1 MATLQKIRNR
11 AGIAIAIFI
20 GMALA
25 AFILGDLFKSSS
37 SIMRGQKMELAE
49 IDGKTVNYPEYQAKV
64 DELTEI
70 YKMNSGKTS
79 LDQKTNEQIKEQT
92 WQSMVRNLTMK
103 DIYENLGIAVTPA
116 EVFDLVQG
124 KNPHAIIQSIFR
136 DPNTGTLN
144 RGALI
149 QFLKYQQ
156 ANVGGKEHN
165 YWMFIENQIIEERSF
180 TKYNNLLAKGIYATS
195 EEAKNDLKGRNHKA
209 SIQVA
214 AKMFATVSDSTVK
227 VSESELKAYYDKNKE
242 KVNQENNRPIEY
254 ISVPVIASKADE
266 DKLIKWSND
275 IKAEFSTVT
284 DPAAFVNINSD
295 VPFDAT
301 FFKKGE
307 LSPEIGNFAFSGKIG
322 DIYGPYKDNKSW
334 KLVKIQRF
342 EDLPD
347 SVQARHI
354 LIKVN
359 SAQELTKA
367 TATIDSIKNL
377 IAVKGQKF
385 EDIARAKSQDNG
397 SAVAGGSLGWVRR
410 GAMVKPFDEAIFFGK
425 LNDLQVVKTQF
436 GMHLVQVTG
445 RGKTVPN
452 VQLAT
457 IDRLIEP
464 SSQTYQTTYSN
475 ASKFA
480 STNQDIKKFNEAIV
494 AQGLN
499 KKTANVRENDKEIAG
514 LENSRLLIRAA
525 YKAKTGT
532 VISSTEG
539 EGKPIFELGNQF
551 VIAVLTAE
559 QEKGI
564 ASLNSVKTRVEG
576 EVRKEKKAQQLIEK
590 MSGKS
595 DLNQLVSG
603 MGATLNDAKD
613 ISFDTYSIPGI
624 GFEPAIAGAAT
635 ALEANQ
641 VSKPVAGNNGVY
653 VVKVLSVTPGVDQD
667 VAADKQK
674 LSASVSYRAN
684 MYAFEALRENA
695 KIVDKRSKFY

>member
-1 MATLQKIRNR
+1 M
-11 AGIAIAIFI
+11 
-20 GMALA
+20 
-25 AFILGDLFKSSS
+25 
-37 SIMRGQKMELAE
+37 
-49 IDGKTVNYPEYQAKV
+49 
-64 DELTEI
+64 
-70 YKMNSGKTS
+70 
-79 LDQKTNEQIKEQT
+79 
-92 WQSMVRNLTMK
+92 
-103 DIYENLGIAVTPA
+103 
-116 EVFDLVQG
+116 
-124 KNPHAIIQSIFR
+124 
-136 DPNTGTLN
+136 
-144 RGALI
+144 
-149 QFLKYQQ
+149 
-156 ANVGGKEHN
+156 
-165 YWMFIENQIIEERSF
+165 
-180 TKYNNLLAKGIYATS
+180 
-195 EEAKNDLKGRNHKA
+195 
-209 SIQVA
+209 
-214 AKMFATVSDSTVK
+214 
-227 VSESELKAYYDKNKE
+227 
-242 KVNQENNRPIEY
+242 
-254 ISVPVIASKADE
+254 
-266 DKLIKWSND
+266 
-275 IKAEFSTVT
+275 
-284 DPAAFVNINSD
+284 
-295 VPFDAT
+295 
-301 FFKKGE
+301 
-307 LSPEIGNFAFSGKIG
+307 
-322 DIYGPYKDNKSW
+322 
-334 KLVKIQRF
+334 
-342 EDLPD
+342 
-347 SVQARHI
+347 
-354 LIKVN
+354 
-359 SAQELTKA
+359 
-367 TATIDSIKNL
+367 
-377 IAVKGQKF
+377 KGQKF

>member
-37 SIMRGQKMELAE
+37 SIMRGKQMELAE
-49 IDGKTVNYPEYQAKV
+49 IDGKTVTYPEFQAKV
-64 DELTEI
+64 DELSEI
-70 YKMNSGKTS
+70 YKMNANKTTI
-79 LDQKTNEQIKEQT
+79 DQKTLDQIKEQT
-92 WQSMVRNLTMK
+92 WQSVVRNLTMK
-103 DIYENLGIAVTPA
+103 DVYENLGIAVSSN
-116 EVFDLVQG
+116 ELFDLVQG

-136 DPNTGTLN
+136 DQNTGTIN

-156 ANVGGKEHN
+156 ANSGGKEHN
-165 YWMFIENQIIEERSF
+165 YWLFVENQIIEERSF
-180 TKYNNLLAKGIYATS
+180 SKYNNLLAKGIYATT
-195 EEAKNDLKGRNHKA
+195 EEAKSDLKGRNHKA
-209 SIQVA
+209 NIQFA
-214 AKMFATVSDSTVK
+214 AKMFSTVSDSTVK
-227 VSESELKAYYDKNKE
+227 VSDSEVKAFYEKNKE
-242 KVNQENNRPIEY
+242 KYKQENNRTIEY
-254 ISVPVIASKADE
+254 ISFPVVASKADE

-275 IKAEFSTVT
+275 IKGEFATVT

-295 VPFDAT
+295 VPFDPS

-307 LSPEIGNFAFSGKIG
+307 LSPEIGNFAFSGKVG

-354 LIKVN
+354 LIKVTT
-359 SAQELTKA
+359 AQELTKA
-367 TATIDSIKNL
+367 TATIDSFKNL
-377 IAVKGQKF
+377 ILVKGQKF
-385 EDIARAKSQDNG
+385 EDLARAKSQDNG
-397 SAVAGGSLGWVRR
+397 SAAMGGSLGWVRR
-410 GAMVKPFDEAIFFGK
+410 GAMVKPFEEAIFFGK

-436 GMHLVQVTG
+436 GIHLVQVTG

-457 IDRLIEP
+457 IDRIIEP
-464 SSQTYQTTYSN
+464 SSQTYQATYTQ

-480 STNQDIKKFNEAIV
+480 SSNQDQKKFNEAVV

-499 KKTANVRENDKEIAG
+499 KRLANIRENDKEIAG

-525 YKAKTGT
+525 YKAKPGN
-532 VISSTEG
+532 IIASTEG
-539 EGKPIFELGNQF
+539 TPIFELGTQF
-551 VIAVLTAE
+551 VIAVLTGE
-559 QEKGI
+559 QEKGV
-564 ASLNSVKTRVEG
+564 ASLASVKTRVEL
-576 EVRKEKKAQQLIEK
+576 EVKKEKKAQMLIEK

-595 DLNQLVSG
+595 DLSQLVSL
-603 MGATLNDAKD
+603 GATLNDAKD
-613 ISFDTYSIPGI
+613 ITFETYSIPGI
-624 GFEPAIAGAAT
+624 GFEPAIAGAST
-635 ALEANQ
+635 ALESNQ
-641 VSKPVAGNNGVY
+641 VSKPVAGTNGVY
-653 VVKVLSVTPGVDQD
+653 VVKVTSVTPGSDQD
-667 VAADKQK
+667 LAAGKQK
-674 LSASVSYRAN
+674 LAASISYRAN

>member
-37 SIMRGQKMELAE
+37 SIMRGKQMEIAE
-49 IDGKTVNYPEYQAKV
+49 IDGKSVTYTEFQAKV
-64 DELTEI
+64 DELSDI

-79 LDQKTNEQIKEQT
+79 LDLKTTEQIKEQT
-92 WQSMVRNLTMK
+92 WQSMVRNFTMK
-103 DIYENLGIAVTPA
+103 DIYENLGISICSN
-116 EVFDLVQG
+116 ELFDLVQG
-124 KNPHAIIQSIFR
+124 KNPHPIIQSIFR
-136 DPNTGTLN
+136 DPNTGTIN

-149 QFLKYQQ
+149 KFLKYQQ
-156 ANVGGKEHN
+156 TNSSGKEHN
-165 YWMFIENQIIEERSF
+165 YWLFVENQIVEERSF
-180 TKYNNLLAKGIYATS
+180 SKYNNLLAKGIFVTS
-195 EEAKNDLKGRNHKA
+195 EEAKSDLKGRNHKA
-209 SIQVA
+209 NIQIASKLFSSVA
-214 AKMFATVSDSTVK
+214 DNDIKISDS
-227 VSESELKAYYDKNKE
+227 ELQAYYDKNKE
-242 KVNQENNRPIEY
+242 KYKQENNRNIEY
-254 ISVPVIASKADE
+254 VTFPVVASKADE

-275 IKAEFSTVT
+275 IKAEFAAAG

-295 VPFDAT
+295 VSFDPS

-307 LSPEIGNFAFSGKIG
+307 LSPEIGNFAFSGKVG

-354 LIKVN
+354 LIKAN
-359 SAQELTKA
+359 SPQELTLA

-377 IAVKGQKF
+377 IVVKGQKF

-397 SAVAGGSLGWVRR
+397 SANNGGGLGWIRR
-410 GAMVKPFDEAIFFGK
+410 GMMVKPFEEAVFFGK
-425 LNDLQVVKTQF
+425 VNDLQVIKTQF
-436 GMHLVQVTG
+436 GMHLVQVTT
-445 RGKTVPN
+445 RGKTAPN

-457 IDRLIEP
+457 IDRIIEP
-464 SSQTYQTTYSN
+464 SSQTYQATYTL

-480 STNQDIKKFNEAIV
+480 SSNQDPKKFNDAIV

-499 KKTANVRENDKEIAG
+499 KRMATISENDKEVAG

-525 YKAKTGT
+525 FKAKTGT
-532 VISSTEG
+532 IISGSEG
-539 EGKPIFELGNQF
+539 TPIFELGNQF
-551 VIAVLTAE
+551 VIAVLTGE

-564 ASLNSVKTRVEG
+564 ASLSSVKTRVES

-603 MGATLNDAKD
+603 LGAMINEAKD
-613 ISFDTYSIPGI
+613 ISFETYSIPGI

-635 ALEANQ
+635 ALENNQ
-641 VSKPVAGNNGVY
+641 VSKPVAGTNGVY
-653 VVKVLSVTPGVDQD
+653 VIKATSVTQGTDQD
-667 VAADKQK
+667 LAADKQK
-674 LSASVSYRAN
+674 LAASISYRAN

-695 KIVDKRSKFY
+695 KIVDKRAKFY